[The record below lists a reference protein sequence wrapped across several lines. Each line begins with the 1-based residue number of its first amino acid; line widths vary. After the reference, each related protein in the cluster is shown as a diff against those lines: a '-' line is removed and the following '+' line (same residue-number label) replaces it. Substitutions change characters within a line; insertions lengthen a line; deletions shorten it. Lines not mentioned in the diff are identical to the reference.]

1 MPERGETRP
10 TVALLVE
17 PRLLR
22 DSLARVLA
30 KNAVVIHLPD
40 GNDEAGAAPRC
51 DIVVTSTEPGGL
63 DRDATVVL
71 RLWDG
76 DSGGRADA
84 ADVAG
89 RRVVD
94 ARALEDVVAA
104 IDAWTAGGTR
114 TVAG

>member
-76 DSGGRADA
+76 DSCGRPDA
-84 ADVAG
+84 AG

-94 ARALEDVVAA
+94 VRALEDVVAV
-104 IDAWTAGGTR
+104 IDAWTAGGHQP
-114 TVAG
+114 VAG